1 MSFTRRTRCWAMQ
14 FRRKTNVDTRGAMKS
29 LGSMQFKSTVRW
41 CMLLAV
47 FLVPRLALGQW
58 QVRAGSQFPD
68 CLAGGDADQKLAT
81 GCQARQVMAWS
92 WPLSLTRFGYMRTT
106 VSPGSSQQ
114 TKLTL

>member
-1 MSFTRRTRCWAMQ
+1 MQ
-14 FRRKTNVDTRGAMKS
+14 FNLRVCLSPEERDVGPCNFDGKQMLTRGGAMKS

-81 GCQARQVMAWS
+81 GCQARQVMARS
-92 WPLSLTRFGYMRTT
+92 CGSAGSMFANST
-106 VSPGSSQQ
+106 VCP
-114 TKLTL
+114 T

>member
-1 MSFTRRTRCWAMQ
+1 
-14 FRRKTNVDTRGAMKS
+14 
-29 LGSMQFKSTVRW
+29 MQFKSTVRW

-81 GCQARQVMAWS
+81 GCQARQVMARS
-92 WPLSLTRFGYMRTT
+92 CGSAGSMFANST
-106 VSPGSSQQ
+106 VCP
-114 TKLTL
+114 T